1 MIYIS
6 AFVRP
11 NKSRPLEKERD
22 VMSCITEETI
32 NWFAEDF
39 GLPIKEEGGVFL
51 MDTYAV
57 SRRGYENYVADL
69 VREYLAPH
77 SGTIDRIETLKQ
89 GFDEAT
95 GFAVYAGDVMVLKVA
110 PWSWSEGEPFT
121 GIGVGVEI
129 WPVVEQVTGSGAIAD
144 DFEGVSK
151 LPDPYVLSWDGQSW
165 SMRRAS

>member
-1 MIYIS
+1 
-6 AFVRP
+6 
-11 NKSRPLEKERD
+11 
-22 VMSCITEETI
+22 MSCITEETI

-69 VREYLAPH
+69 VREYLAPY
-77 SGTIDRIETLKQ
+77 SGTIDRIETLKCNL
-89 GFDEAT
+89 DDEEAT
-95 GFAVYAGDVMVLKVA
+95 GLMVYAGDTMVLKVA

-165 SMRRAS
+165 SMRRVS